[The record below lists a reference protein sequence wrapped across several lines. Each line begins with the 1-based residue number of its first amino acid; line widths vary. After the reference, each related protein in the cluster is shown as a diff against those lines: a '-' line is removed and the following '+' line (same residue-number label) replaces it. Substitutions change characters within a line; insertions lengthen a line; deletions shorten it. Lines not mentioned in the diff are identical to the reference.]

1 MDLVRD
7 AKCVYAASIKLFYI
21 IIPQKK
27 WNPSLRTPLK
37 FGHLSNKD
45 IFSYFLSLR
54 TIQFF
59 SPKNECARQL

>member
-37 FGHLSNKD
+37 LGHLSNKD
-45 IFSYFLSLR
+45 IFPPQNH
-54 TIQFF
+54 TIFQ
-59 SPKNECARQL
+59 SQK